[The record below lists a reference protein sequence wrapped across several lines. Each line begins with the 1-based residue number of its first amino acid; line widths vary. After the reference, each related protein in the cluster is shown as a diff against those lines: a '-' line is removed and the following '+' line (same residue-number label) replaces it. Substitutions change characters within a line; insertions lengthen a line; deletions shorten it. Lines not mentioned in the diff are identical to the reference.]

1 MEDTNEYL
9 NQVFR
14 TQYQGNPGLLQ
25 TLSVLIAKKLKMKK
39 RPSTSIVQRASVTML
54 MDSETLRELF
64 SRLPSAPNLLRT
76 TKFSVPIHEL
86 DTIMPAGWSLN
97 TFKTSTTCRLQPSKP
112 VDLALLEW
120 RKVFYDHS
128 RCLHCQDGNGAP
140 VACKDVAQ
148 RIVYRSTVL
157 KVSFYQEW
165 NKGAQKT
172 PKECTRLTW
181 AKPRVVNK

>member
-1 MEDTNEYL
+1 MDVEDTNEYL

-112 VDLALLEW
+112 VDLALLE
-120 RKVFYDHS
+120 
-128 RCLHCQDGNGAP
+128 
-140 VACKDVAQ
+140 
-148 RIVYRSTVL
+148 
-157 KVSFYQEW
+157 
-165 NKGAQKT
+165 
-172 PKECTRLTW
+172 
-181 AKPRVVNK
+181 